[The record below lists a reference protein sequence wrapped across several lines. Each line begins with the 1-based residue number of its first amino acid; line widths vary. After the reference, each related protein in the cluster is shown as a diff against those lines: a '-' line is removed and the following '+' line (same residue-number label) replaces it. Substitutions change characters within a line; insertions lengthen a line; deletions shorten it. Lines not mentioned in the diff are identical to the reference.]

1 MKRIIL
7 FLGVILLLPAL
18 MIGCTPSG
26 SAPIVTSFIASPL
39 TIDEGDSSTLTWEV
53 SGAISVVITPD
64 VGSVG
69 STVTGSSLVSPS
81 ETTTYTLTATNTA
94 GSSTASVKVTVNTA
108 MQKAIDVVID
118 EILPDIP
125 EIQSGERYWCVKLDS
140 SLPPGSILLEDSGTA
155 AKSRKLRVEITL
167 EREMF
172 FFFLDLAPHS
182 FYEHPVKYILV
193 DQEGNHEEY
202 DALWWP
208 KIDGV
213 VPEAISKEVPEE
225 EDVISTNVTLVAA
238 AGIISDYIF
247 PPLVSQ
253 WSEGF
258 IVVQGLMPAENLYD
272 CAVDTYLN
280 GINFFNAYK
289 STSSRVEGLVQTDAL
304 QVLDTID
311 QMVEEGKDM
320 ITIYIIAHG
329 GVDSIRL
336 GGQHFYASQFRNKM
350 AAYPDITFNFI
361 LGSCHSGSFID
372 NLNSLDNVCVVETAC
387 SPDEGASGD
396 VDEWGS
402 SNDYNSL
409 DVGSE
414 WTSSLIEAMFNIA
427 QDSTKMD
434 LIQTWAS
441 EDEVPVT
448 CMLIYEA
455 GYGALGYQLG
465 LNLVNNL
472 DFSNVMAWSNPN
484 HYYCR
489 ETLY

>member
-26 SAPIVTSFIASPL
+26 SAPIVTSFIASPT

-64 VGSVG
+64 VDSVG
-69 STVTGSSLVSPS
+69 LTGNFVVSPS

-94 GSSTASVKVTVNTA
+94 GSTTASVKVTVNTA

-125 EIQSGERYWCVKLDS
+125 EIQSGEPYWCVKLDS
-140 SLPPGSILLEDSGTA
+140 SLSPGAIILEDSGTA
-155 AKSRKLRVEITL
+155 ARSSLKITL
-167 EREMF
+167 EEEMF

-193 DQEGNHEEY
+193 DQEGNHEEHN
-202 DALWWP
+202 AFWWP

-213 VPEAISKEVPEE
+213 VPEVILKEVPEE
-225 EDVISTNVTLVAA
+225 DDVISTNVALAVAT
-238 AGIISDYIF
+238 GSISDYLIS
-247 PPLVSQ
+247 PLVSQ

-258 IVVQGLMPAENLYD
+258 IVVQGLMPTENLYD
-272 CAVDTYLN
+272 CAEDTYQN
-280 GINFFNAYK
+280 GLSFFLAYK

-304 QVLDTID
+304 QVLSTID
-311 QMVEEGKDM
+311 QMATEGKDM

-336 GGQHFYASQFRNKM
+336 GGQHLYASQFRNKM

-402 SNDYNSL
+402 SNDYNPL

-414 WTSSLIEAMFNIA
+414 WTSSLIAAMFNIT
-427 QDSTKMD
+427 QDSTKMN

-441 EDEVPVT
+441 NDEVPVT
-448 CMLIYEA
+448 CMLIYQA
-455 GYGALGYQLG
+455 GVGALGYQSVLG
-465 LNLVNNL
+465 LNHNL
-472 DFSNVMAWSNPN
+472 DFSNVMYWSNPN
-484 HYYCR
+484 VYYCR
-489 ETLY
+489 EEILY

>member
-1 MKRIIL
+1 
-7 FLGVILLLPAL
+7 
-18 MIGCTPSG
+18 
-26 SAPIVTSFIASPL
+26 VTSFIASPL
-39 TIDEGDSSTLTWEV
+39 TIDEGDNSTLTWEV
-53 SGAISVVITPD
+53 SGAISVVINPG

-69 STVTGSSLVSPS
+69 LTGNFVVNPS

-94 GSSTASVKVTVNTA
+94 GSSTANVKVTVNTA
-108 MQKAIDVVID
+108 MQRAIDVVLE
-118 EILPDIP
+118 EILPEIP

-155 AKSRKLRVEITL
+155 EKSSLKITL
-167 EREMF
+167 EKEMF
-172 FFFLDLAPHS
+172 FFFLDLAPRL

-193 DQEGNHEEY
+193 DQEGNHEEH

-225 EDVISTNVTLVAA
+225 EDVISTNVSLVAA

-247 PPLVSQ
+247 PSLVSQ

-258 IVVQGLMPAENLYD
+258 IVVQGLMPTENLYD

-280 GINFFNAYK
+280 GIYFFNAYK

-336 GGQHFYASQFRNKM
+336 GGQHFYAYQFHNKM
-350 AAYPDITFNFI
+350 AAYPDIVFNFI

-372 NLNSLDNVCVVETAC
+372 NLNSLDNVCVVETSC

-402 SNDYNSL
+402 SNDYNPS
-409 DVGSE
+409 DAGSE
-414 WTSSLIEAMFNIA
+414 WTSSLIAAMFNIA
-427 QDSTKMD
+427 QDSTKMN
-434 LIQTWAS
+434 LIKTWAS

-472 DFSNVMAWSNPN
+472 DFSNVMGWSSPN

-489 ETLY
+489 EILY